1 MNITEKD
8 NFDKFNI
15 NEEFA
20 KRFEHNKRREILQK
34 GQQKYGKLLTEDG
47 AESSSSSDDEDS
59 EGELINQTVEKKFLE
74 VLSAIRAK
82 DPKLKEIAE
91 NDCVFKDEDFEAQ
104 EQQASK
110 PKKDKAMFLK
120 DQIRQRALKKIDQE
134 SASGDS
140 SSDSEI
146 ESVKD
151 QKHTKESKL
160 FAKIGVPLNE
170 QQ

>member
-1 MNITEKD
+1 MNLTEKD

-104 EQQASK
+104 E
-110 PKKDKAMFLK
+110 
-120 DQIRQRALKKIDQE
+120 E
-134 SASGDS
+134 
-140 SSDSEI
+140 
-146 ESVKD
+146 
-151 QKHTKESKL
+151 
-160 FAKIGVPLNE
+160 
-170 QQ
+170 